1 MPQLTNEEF
10 FKLIRSIESEL
21 VPLSIS
27 LNSEK
32 EAIALKEC
40 DDYFNNKIS
49 NINDISPLA
58 VYYIISKLDS
68 KKQIEFLRKN
78 IDYIKKHDNEIFM
91 YTLMSPNSLSY
102 YFSFEVIKELKKIDR
117 DICIKVITSN
127 QENLFNGFKP
137 EEYLEFYKEFYE
149 EINQM
154 SNWDFVNSIYYNNR
168 CFYNNIGEN
177 DINLIFEKQRKY
189 NKEFMNFLLVNYKD
203 KISNLKNRELLY
215 FIKHIEDIDVFKQVV
230 LDNFSKIQNALKN
243 ITEYDLEE
251 YFSEIDSDK
260 QEILISN
267 YFDYIINKNNLKKI
281 VYRISPKILID
292 IYKKDIE
299 LFKDLTLNDWIK
311 LSSKNRVFNEEI
323 KNILDTFNIDNI
335 EELFD
340 TDFYYSIYLKES
352 VTALRYIELK
362 YRSNIITDGN
372 ITDIDINT
380 SIFSEVY
387 FKNLSELKELF
398 KNNLIT
404 RTNDIYKKHL
414 TNFILYLKNKNI
426 IIDIDNSF
434 NEVEKLFYKIVMGKS
449 ISIVYEIDNITEIT
463 LINRIG
469 SLEFNTD
476 EFTINQL
483 ENYNVKHHKQLCSNF
498 DKSDWHIKEYKKL
511 ILKLLLMIGFNNSK
525 TLLEID
531 DSLPV
536 IEHLVG
542 NVDVKNIKLDQYG
555 NPILNKKI
563 INLLFRDISKIKD
576 MLENKDNDLYKY
588 FPRIFN
594 EWEMIKLNEK
604 DKSLKLILDYLK
616 SDDVSVPPKYF
627 RLEGLFKDIG
637 CGNSIVSETLLLH
650 DEMLKRVD
658 STIPKVSGF
667 KDNYT
672 YEMLSLDDFSLLSV
686 GNKTDCCFTVLG
698 NGYSC
703 LKHAC
708 TSKNGRVFVVKKD
721 GEIIAHSW
729 VFRNGDLLCFDNIE
743 ISKKINCVDFFDL
756 YLEAIDEIINT
767 SYTCEGINDC
777 IKNVT
782 VGFTNFDK
790 EIKGIEN
797 YPCLILKTCDLK
809 DKAFGSRLGF
819 NRKFVDKLPTPIE
832 DVSYTDSK
840 NVQYLIRG
848 TDKFKLGQSSYLYQD
863 ERKEILHYIDSEDYS
878 DEYINNILKR
888 VNALMYV
895 RLELENKLD
904 EFKNIDIY
912 KIREI
917 YCNDDWFYIEYLDGR
932 IDTFNY
938 SFDERSKKEYDLLF
952 EQNKVKVKR

>member
-117 DICIKVITSN
+117 DICRKVITSN

-387 FKNLSELKELF
+387 FKNLNELKELF

-434 NEVEKLFYKIVMGKS
+434 NEVEKLFYKIV
-449 ISIVYEIDNITEIT
+449 
-463 LINRIG
+463 
-469 SLEFNTD
+469 
-476 EFTINQL
+476 
-483 ENYNVKHHKQLCSNF
+483 
-498 DKSDWHIKEYKKL
+498 
-511 ILKLLLMIGFNNSK
+511 
-525 TLLEID
+525 
-531 DSLPV
+531 
-536 IEHLVG
+536 
-542 NVDVKNIKLDQYG
+542 
-555 NPILNKKI
+555 
-563 INLLFRDISKIKD
+563 
-576 MLENKDNDLYKY
+576 
-588 FPRIFN
+588 
-594 EWEMIKLNEK
+594 
-604 DKSLKLILDYLK
+604 
-616 SDDVSVPPKYF
+616 
-627 RLEGLFKDIG
+627 
-637 CGNSIVSETLLLH
+637 
-650 DEMLKRVD
+650 
-658 STIPKVSGF
+658 
-667 KDNYT
+667 
-672 YEMLSLDDFSLLSV
+672 
-686 GNKTDCCFTVLG
+686 
-698 NGYSC
+698 
-703 LKHAC
+703 
-708 TSKNGRVFVVKKD
+708 
-721 GEIIAHSW
+721 
-729 VFRNGDLLCFDNIE
+729 
-743 ISKKINCVDFFDL
+743 
-756 YLEAIDEIINT
+756 
-767 SYTCEGINDC
+767 
-777 IKNVT
+777 
-782 VGFTNFDK
+782 
-790 EIKGIEN
+790 
-797 YPCLILKTCDLK
+797 
-809 DKAFGSRLGF
+809 
-819 NRKFVDKLPTPIE
+819 
-832 DVSYTDSK
+832 
-840 NVQYLIRG
+840 IR
-848 TDKFKLGQSSYLYQD
+848 
-863 ERKEILHYIDSEDYS
+863 E
-878 DEYINNILKR
+878 
-888 VNALMYV
+888 
-895 RLELENKLD
+895 
-904 EFKNIDIY
+904 DIY
-912 KIREI
+912 E
-917 YCNDDWFYIEYLDGR
+917 
-932 IDTFNY
+932 
-938 SFDERSKKEYDLLF
+938 
-952 EQNKVKVKR
+952 